1 MKICTYARLMIAIAL
16 MSLAVQL
23 QAAQVYLDPSSY
35 GGSIYS
41 WQIHVW
47 GGPSGDAYINGTTVR
62 NGLIEFTINDGDTNL
77 QFVRNG
83 NLTTRYSVDL
93 TLVKDATY
101 TITSDAITSSSK
113 FSVDVTA
120 PINYNAFYL
129 DPHGVTDEGN
139 VWYVWAWT
147 AGGNGSW
154 YAPTES
160 DDVIGFRVPDF
171 KDNIIFVRMNPNG
184 APSWDNGVKLSQTNN
199 LDLTGHIGG
208 TYVIY
213 SQGDYNT
220 PMTGDWRG
228 PTQSTKPVWQ
238 QLDSESANYLNN
250 RRALVGRHCMVNKL
264 VNVVGVGSWINDLN
278 NLVDEDLDNYA
289 TFPKIADVGVGV
301 NPVTSVRDTKNH
313 YAAGTTAGFSVVLA
327 ADASLLGLDVA
338 NCFALSFF
346 LEGKLQTTVAVGNGQ
361 SFGGIGLS
369 LITLPGSTDV
379 CLDIAATAPCEFD
392 EIALMPAGVQV
403 AVASTARLRYAFVG
417 DLVKHTITETSMQNY
432 AADHNRMPFSLD
444 QGAQQREGRTNGIET
459 GYWIGSDLINDDLAD
474 GVAWGVI
481 SIGSQMEARVGAAMS
496 RQDPDQSQ
504 PFKAGSTVGFA
515 YGNGSILNLP
525 LGDAIRIRLY
535 EGHWVDMGD
544 YYEYQQTEVQ
554 DESVKIN
561 VLSVNLVKGGNY
573 EVTIKANHDFSHARI
588 SFPTGLDLNLGG
600 VKVKYA
606 YVCDPPEAYHKCD
619 LGVSADVALC
629 ASDTQYQ
636 LTANGGIPVT
646 WSIVSQPAGANATID
661 QNGLLTGITVE
672 DLDYPYI
679 VRATAQDGCYEDIYV
694 TSGLDIETRCDMP
707 ISNDDETQYALSTQ
721 LPGADGALIVI
732 NDQLI
737 DKENVLNANYND
749 YATYNSVINASVI
762 DNLPIVGVKKLNGT
776 FSNGTKRRIGFVV
789 ETKSTGLSADAL
801 NIFNIRCYKNGVRT
815 YWHAIDETNVVKAKV
830 IASGKVQKMR
840 YSLTVPADV
849 EFDEFA
855 LWISGTLSLN
865 LEKFKIY
872 YAFDEDAEGE
882 YANTDCGD
890 PLGCAGRMVS
900 NDYDGATLNSNEI
913 QFAGAINAANVV
925 DNLSYLVDDDI
936 NSAVSVTNTVSAG
949 NGIVFAVDL
958 GRVYSPKHQIG
969 IVLDDK
975 TYLANAKVGNWL
987 TIKTYLNGVR
997 MDSISDW
1004 SVIGVNAIGYGD
1016 KSFLYMN
1023 PTQPYDEVRIT
1034 VAALVDALDFDT
1046 KYFGIFVRSDY
1057 DGDGTPDCQDDYICP
1072 NPLGVD
1078 VRYESEFDA
1087 VSQLNLY
1094 KNTVK
1099 VYNIPEHPV
1108 MVEQMAEGSQ
1118 IQVYRVDND
1127 ALVGTVTVTNVTTNS
1142 DGTYTIAYTNSRND
1156 LSQYHPD
1163 VNRYPDPTGTL
1174 TADEWGYVDFEGLF
1188 VLDQW
1193 YGATDMNRHPED
1205 YHYKAILL
1213 NNQRSQ
1219 RTESQVME
1227 VPVLKTEHQVNAV
1240 TFTLDE
1246 VQADV
1251 DHHLTVAPVDIYV
1264 QMLNDTNII
1273 KYEALRAPGNT
1284 VDTVARAERVDNLT
1298 FARTSKNPSGVM
1310 SDWGTVVFPAVD
1322 AVQTVVLRDST
1333 LQQPLSFYVP
1343 TIYAYTNS
1351 YDKVKKD
1358 TVVLSSYGANRITDE
1373 LSEVTLTAT
1382 GFKKSAPFNNG
1393 SLMGYATELT
1403 AVATLPADQS
1413 QSPYMYRIWRVM
1425 PDGSE
1430 VLLNNLKDTTVLDE
1444 NSPTGIAWYADY
1456 SDLRTPNPG
1465 TQIQVMDNFVYNAIA
1480 EGEELEVGYLVRL
1493 YTELT
1498 EPIILPTRS
1507 NRDNVGEYGLTD
1519 DNDPAKFDDD
1529 TPTGIT
1535 DLFMD
1540 SQVADVIYYNAVGM
1554 QSNEPFD
1561 GINIVIVKY
1570 QNGNISTFK
1579 ILK

>member
-1 MKICTYARLMIAIAL
+1 MKLCNYVRLL
-16 MSLAVQL
+16 TVLAVLGLAAQL
-23 QAAQVYLDPSSY
+23 RAAQVYLDPASY

-47 GGPSGDAYINGTTVR
+47 GGPSGDAYLDGITLS
-62 NGLIEFTINDGDTNL
+62 NGLIEFTINDGDNNL
-77 QFVRNG
+77 QFVRRG

-93 TLVKDATY
+93 TQVKDATY
-101 TITSDAITSSSK
+101 TITSDAILSSDK

-120 PINYNAFYL
+120 PVNFNAFYL
-129 DPHGVTDEGN
+129 DPSVVTDADD

-147 AGGNGSW
+147 TGGNGSW
-154 YAPTES
+154 YAPTQS

-171 KDNIIFVRMNPNG
+171 KDNIIFVRMDPNG
-184 APSWDNGVKLSQTNN
+184 APTWNGSVQTN
-199 LDLTGHIGG
+199 DLSLLGHVGG
-208 TYVIY
+208 TYVIT
-213 SQGDYNT
+213 SEGNT
-220 PMTGDWRG
+220 STHMTGEWRV
-228 PTQSTKPVWQ
+228 PESTDKPVWQ
-238 QLDSESANYLNN
+238 QISSQGANYLSN

-313 YAAGTTAGFSVVLA
+313 YAAGTTAGFSVVMA
-327 ADASLLGLDVA
+327 SDASLLGVDVA
-338 NCFALSFF
+338 NCFAISFF

-361 SFGGIGLS
+361 SFGGVGLS
-369 LITLPGSTDV
+369 LITLPGSTDICV
-379 CLDIAATAPCEFD
+379 DIAAQAPCEFD

-403 AVASTARLRYAFVG
+403 AVASNARLRYAFVG
-417 DLVKHTITETSMQNY
+417 DLVQHTITETSMQNY
-432 AADHNRMPFSLD
+432 AADHDRMEFSLD

-459 GYWIGSDLINDDLAD
+459 GYWIGSDLINDDLND

-481 SIGSQMEARVGAAMS
+481 SIGSQMEARVGAAMD

-535 EGHWVDMGD
+535 EGHWVDMGS

-606 YVCDPPEAYHKCD
+606 YVCDPVEAYHKCN

-646 WSIVSQPAGANATID
+646 WSIIQQPAGANASID

-672 DLDYPYI
+672 DIDQPYI
-679 VRATAQDGCYEDIYV
+679 VRATAADGCYEDIYV

-707 ISNDDETQYALSTQ
+707 LSNNDETLYALSES

-732 NDQLI
+732 NDKLI
-737 DKENVLNANYND
+737 NKENVLNTNYND

-762 DNLPIVGVKKLNGT
+762 DNLPIVGVKKLNGN
-776 FSNGTKRRIGFVV
+776 FSNGSKRRVGFVV

-830 IASGKVQKMR
+830 IASGKVQKLR
-840 YSLTVPADV
+840 YSITVPADV

-855 LWISGTLSLN
+855 LWISGILSVD

-872 YAFDEDAEGE
+872 YAFEEDAEGLN
-882 YANTDCGD
+882 ANTDCGD
-890 PLGCAGRMVS
+890 PLGCAGRMIS
-900 NDYDGATLNSNEI
+900 YDYDLATLNSNEI

-936 NSAVSVTNTVSAG
+936 NTAVTVTNTVSAG

-969 IVLDDK
+969 IVLDEK

-1016 KSFLYMN
+1016 KSFLYLN
-1023 PTQPYDEVRIT
+1023 PTRPYDEVRIT
-1034 VAALVDALDFDT
+1034 VAALVNALDFDT

-1057 DGDGTPDCQDDYICP
+1057 DGDGTPDCLDDYTCP

-1078 VRYESEFDA
+1078 VRYKSEFNA
-1087 VSQLNLY
+1087 EELNNIY
-1094 KNTVK
+1094 KNHILI
-1099 VYNIPEHPV
+1099 YNEPSMPV
-1108 MVEQMAEGSQ
+1108 MIEQMPVGSR
-1118 IQVYRVDND
+1118 ILVNRVDED
-1127 ALVGTVTVTNVTTNS
+1127 YTIATITITGVTQNQ
-1142 DGTYTIAYTNSRND
+1142 DGTYTLTYSNVPGEDQNHVDDT
-1156 LSQYHPD
+1156 L
-1163 VNRYPDPTGTL
+1163 YPAAQGTL
-1174 TADEWGYVDFEGLF
+1174 TVDEWGYIDFVNLY
-1188 VLDQW
+1188 VTDQFSKS
-1193 YGATDMNRHPED
+1193 TED
-1205 YHYKAILL
+1205 NEQPTVHHYMARLE
-1213 NNQRSQ
+1213 NQQ
-1219 RTESQVME
+1219 RAQQTESRILE
-1227 VPVLKTEHQVNAV
+1227 VPVLKSSHLVNAA
-1240 TFTLDE
+1240 TYT
-1246 VQADV
+1246 QQQV
-1251 DHHLTVAPVDIYV
+1251 DNDTIHQLPLVPPVDVYV
-1264 QMLNDTNII
+1264 PMTNLENIEKYDALRNISGTISDVAWAERDGDTN
-1273 KYEALRAPGNT
+1273 
-1284 VDTVARAERVDNLT
+1284 DFNLV
-1298 FARTSKNPSGVM
+1298 SINPSGTEVNM
-1310 SDWGTVVFPAVD
+1310 GVETFMDNETR
-1322 AVQTVVLRDST
+1322 TVVLRDST
-1333 LQQPLSFYVP
+1333 MDNAMLGNTPYYVP
-1343 TIYAYTNS
+1343 VISAYTESYNS
-1351 YDKVKKD
+1351 QGDV
-1358 TVVLSSYGANRITDE
+1358 TVLSTYGANYKNDQLPQLGFDITYLE
-1373 LSEVTLTAT
+1373 KSKPYNGFRSYTAKIKLTPHVPD
-1382 GFKKSAPFNNG
+1382 G
-1393 SLMGYATELT
+1393 MI
-1403 AVATLPADQS
+1403 
-1413 QSPYMYRIWRVM
+1413 PYRYRIWRVM
-1425 PDGSE
+1425 PDGTE
-1430 VLLNNLKDTTVLDE
+1430 VRLDTLSNE
-1444 NSPTGIAWYADY
+1444 SGGSGESAWARDY
-1456 SDLRTPNPG
+1456 SALQTTYPASDNSSVEVTDIFYYKAIKDNETL
-1465 TQIQVMDNFVYNAIA
+1465 QVEYIA
-1480 EGEELEVGYLVRL
+1480 RL
-1493 YTELT
+1493 YGEVN
-1498 EPIILPTRS
+1498 LPS
-1507 NRDNVGEYGLTD
+1507 LSKKNRDGKGYA
-1519 DNDPAKFDDD
+1519 PAPGGGSPAWSDG
-1529 TPTGIT
+1529 TPTGLYEIAEMAVPVST
-1535 DLFMD
+1535 T
-1540 SQVADVIYYNAVGM
+1540 YYNPLGM
-1554 QSNEPFD
+1554 SSNVPFD
-1561 GINIVIVKY
+1561 GVNIVVIRF
-1570 QNGNISTFK
+1570 NDGNTMVQKRTF
-1579 ILK
+1579 